1 MKVIK
6 PQKNQIRGGNIQDN
20 IVILKEDDVYL
31 PFSYKNEINTLRKG
45 DIILV
50 ASTGSVD
57 ALGRTATVWQDME
70 NVQIGAFLRIL
81 RPKDIRY
88 APFLSATLSSSYY
101 LKYIKTVAK
110 GTSINNISLSHIKE
124 FKIPVPTDLEINNI
138 SHFYSALSEKV
149 NLNRAI
155 NQNLEALAKQLYD
168 YWFVQFDFPDANGNP
183 YKSSGGKMVWNE
195 KLKREIPEGWE
206 VKTVNQLCNSQRGVS
221 FDASQTTEDGILILR
236 GNNIKDNHL
245 VYDNNT
251 VYVPSELVSD
261 AQRIKKNDI
270 IMTMSSGSKEHIGKC
285 MMFHYDSAHSYGAFM
300 NRFRPK
306 DCYAHYVFLF
316 MISPFFKALI
326 KSKCGGTGI
335 NNLTNKTFDDIVLPC
350 PSDNLIMDF
359 DTKVSSLFEKIGSNE
374 LEITELTNLR
384 DFLLPLLMNG
394 QVSIKE

>member
-1 MKVIK
+1 MKTFKLPEGWKYNSLLELVDVIGGVSYSPTDISK
-6 PQKNQIRGGNIQDN
+6 SGIRIIRGGNIQDN

-183 YKSSGGKMVWNE
+183 YKSSG
-195 KLKREIPEGWE
+195 
-206 VKTVNQLCNSQRGVS
+206 
-221 FDASQTTEDGILILR
+221 DGNLSLIDL
-236 GNNIKDNHL
+236 
-245 VYDNNT
+245 
-251 VYVPSELVSD
+251 
-261 AQRIKKNDI
+261 
-270 IMTMSSGSKEHIGKC
+270 
-285 MMFHYDSAHSYGAFM
+285 
-300 NRFRPK
+300 
-306 DCYAHYVFLF
+306 
-316 MISPFFKALI
+316 
-326 KSKCGGTGI
+326 
-335 NNLTNKTFDDIVLPC
+335 
-350 PSDNLIMDF
+350 
-359 DTKVSSLFEKIGSNE
+359 
-374 LEITELTNLR
+374 
-384 DFLLPLLMNG
+384 
-394 QVSIKE
+394 